1 MSVIHQNVY
10 MFDKTVKENIILG
23 KKFNNEELNKA
34 LNTSGVNEF
43 LMTLPNGINSFIGEN
58 GNNLSGGQRQRVAI
72 ARSLIQNTPIL
83 LLDEGTSALDSKTA
97 FEIEDTLL
105 NIDDLTVITITHK
118 LIDNI
123 LSRYDE
129 IIVMNNGKIVEQGS
143 FNELMDK
150 QGEFYEL
157 YSVEGDAV

>member
-10 MFDKTVKENIILG
+10 MFDKT
-23 KKFNNEELNKA
+23 LN
-34 LNTSGVNEF
+34 
-43 LMTLPNGINSFIGEN
+43 
-58 GNNLSGGQRQRVAI
+58 
-72 ARSLIQNTPIL
+72 
-83 LLDEGTSALDSKTA
+83 LDSKTA

-123 LSRYDE
+123 LGRYDE
-129 IIVMNNGKIVEQGS
+129 IIVMDNGKIVEQGS
-143 FNELMDK
+143 FSKLMDK